1 VAKGAVVAHASN
13 FSDCILAE
21 IKRIQSK
28 QLLTWDDKAEIAI
41 LQGLYARSKGWST
54 REQFA
59 FFGE

>member
-1 VAKGAVVAHASN
+1 MAQPLN
-13 FSDCILAE
+13 FSDCILSE

-28 QLLTWDDKAEIAI
+28 QLLTWDDKAEIAM